1 MKRFQI
7 TIIFC
12 LALTIGGF
20 IYTAPTIPPDCPQ
33 STNAFIDTVFR
44 SVCHIAVEGNWGTWE
59 GSGSYIGNGLILTA
73 GHIVQDANK
82 FTVAF
87 EDGTVCESYKY
98 YLEPTSDV
106 GFIYLGDYDGPKL
119 DFNLDSVSTGDDVFC
134 FGNPFGLAYSFS
146 VSKGIISA
154 LNRDMGGWYGSKLLI
169 QCDAAGFP
177 GISGGPATDDEKG
190 ILGICVGG
198 IPGGITLLIPARV
211 CQQSMR
217 TYLSI
222 LAMEKLK

>member
-1 MKRFQI
+1 MAA
-7 TIIFC
+7 T
-12 LALTIGGF
+12 
-20 IYTAPTIPPDCPQ
+20 
-33 STNAFIDTVFR
+33 
-44 SVCHIAVEGNWGTWE
+44 CHIAVEGDWGTWE
-59 GSGSYIGNGLILTA
+59 GSGSYIGNGLVLSA
-73 GHIVQDANK
+73 GHIVEDANK
-82 FTVAF
+82 FTVTF

-119 DFNLDSVSTGDDVFC
+119 DFNLDSVSAGDDVFC
-134 FGNPFGLAYSFS
+134 FGNPFGMQYSFS

-154 LNRDMGGWYGSKLLI
+154 LNRDGEGQFGSKLLI
-169 QCDAAGFP
+169 QCDFAGFP

-190 ILGICVGG
+190 ILGITVGG
-198 IPGGITLLIPARV
+198 IAGGITLLIPAPI
-211 CQQSMR
+211 CHQAMT